1 MSRTIEVD
9 TKTFIRF
16 WFVIIAF
23 AGLGYLIFKA
33 ASGLIIIFISAFLA
47 LALRPLAKLIDKIDK
62 KKKRPGIIIAI
73 IAVLVVVLGF
83 STIVAVVGPMIVS
96 QVSIFLASA
105 PQKISAVIGEFN
117 LNRLGEHFGISDLQA
132 QLLIAI
138 RNFSNTLLNNLSGIA
153 ISSVGTIGAI
163 LTNIVLTIVLT
174 ILFMLEGPTL
184 VENFWRTV
192 SSSRNAQATRVWH
205 RVTAKL
211 STVVAKYVSAQV
223 LIALLDGTITAIS
236 VFVLCLIF
244 NVPGGIAIPLGLISF
259 LFYLIPMFGPVIACI
274 INTLLLFVNS
284 PWAAF
289 SFFLFYLIFQQI
301 ENNIIAPRIQ
311 GKGLGLPPVII
322 LISIIIGMYAFGLI
336 GCLIA
341 IPIAGC
347 IKVIIDEYAAIKKV
361 MDD

>member
-62 KKKRPGIIIAI
+62 KKERPRLTAI

-105 PQKISAVIGEFN
+105 PQKISTVIGEFN
-117 LNRLGEHFGISDLQA
+117 LDRIGEYFGIPDLQA
-132 QLLIAI
+132 QLLVAL

-153 ISSVGTIGAI
+153 ISSVGTIGTI
-163 LTNIVLTIVLT
+163 LTNIILTVVLT

-184 VENFWRTV
+184 VEDFWRTI

-205 RVTAKL
+205 RVTSKL

-236 VFVLCLIF
+236 VFILCLIF
-244 NVPGGIAIPLGLISF
+244 SVPGGIAIPLGLISF

-274 INTLLLFVNS
+274 INTVLLFVNS

-289 SFFLFYLIFQQI
+289 SFFLFYLIYQQI
-301 ENNIIAPRIQ
+301 ENNIIAPRVQ

>member
-16 WFVIIAF
+16 WLVIIAF

-47 LALRPLAKLIDKIDK
+47 LALRPLAKLIDKIDRK
-62 KKKRPGIIIAI
+62 KERPQLSAI

-83 STIVAVVGPMIVS
+83 SIIVAVVGPMIIS

-105 PQKISAVIGEFN
+105 PQKISTVIGGFN
-117 LNRLGEHFGISDLQA
+117 LDRVGEYFGIPDLQA
-132 QLLIAI
+132 QLLTAL

-153 ISSVGTIGAI
+153 ISSVGTIGTI
-163 LTNIVLTIVLT
+163 LTNIILTIVLT
-174 ILFMLEGPTL
+174 ILFMLEGPKL
-184 VENFWRTV
+184 VEDFWRTV

-205 RVTAKL
+205 RVTSKL

-223 LIALLDGTITAIS
+223 LIAMLDGTLTTIS
-236 VFVLCLIF
+236 VFIICLIF

-274 INTLLLFVNS
+274 INTILLFVNS
-284 PWAAF
+284 PWAAL
-289 SFFLFYLIFQQI
+289 SFFLFYLIYQQV

-322 LISIIIGMYAFGLI
+322 LISIIIGMYALGLI

-347 IKVIIDEYAAIKKV
+347 IKVIIDEYSAIKKV
-361 MDD
+361 IDD

>member
-62 KKKRPGIIIAI
+62 KKERPGLSAI

-132 QLLIAI
+132 QLLVAI

-259 LFYLIPMFGPVIACI
+259 LFYLI
-274 INTLLLFVNS
+274 
-284 PWAAF
+284 
-289 SFFLFYLIFQQI
+289 FQQI

>member
-1 MSRTIEVD
+1 
-9 TKTFIRF
+9 
-16 WFVIIAF
+16 
-23 AGLGYLIFKA
+23 
-33 ASGLIIIFISAFLA
+33 
-47 LALRPLAKLIDKIDK
+47 
-62 KKKRPGIIIAI
+62 
-73 IAVLVVVLGF
+73 
-83 STIVAVVGPMIVS
+83 
-96 QVSIFLASA
+96 
-105 PQKISAVIGEFN
+105 
-117 LNRLGEHFGISDLQA
+117 
-132 QLLIAI
+132 
-138 RNFSNTLLNNLSGIA
+138 
-153 ISSVGTIGAI
+153 
-163 LTNIVLTIVLT
+163 
-174 ILFMLEGPTL
+174 MLEGPTL
-184 VENFWRTV
+184 VEDFWRTI

-205 RVTAKL
+205 RVTSKL

-236 VFVLCLIF
+236 VFILCLIF
-244 NVPGGIAIPLGLISF
+244 SVPGGIAIPLGLISF

-274 INTLLLFVNS
+274 INTVLLFVNS

-289 SFFLFYLIFQQI
+289 SFFLFYLIYQQI
-301 ENNIIAPRIQ
+301 ENNIIAPRVQ